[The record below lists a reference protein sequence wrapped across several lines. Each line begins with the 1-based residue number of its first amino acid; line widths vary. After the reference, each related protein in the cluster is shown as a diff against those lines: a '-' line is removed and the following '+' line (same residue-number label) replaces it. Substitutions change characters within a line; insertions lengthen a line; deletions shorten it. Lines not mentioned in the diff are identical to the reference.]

1 MSEIT
6 PTEKKSNGKNGNRKN
21 GQRKIG
27 QPENSANFPVAQFSR
42 SPIFRCRFFPLPFLP
57 LPVFLPRIHLA
68 VTSDIGNYRL
78 RSSVLHGAV
87 DTVALSPSVYLSV
100 RSPDRYFSALYWAQT
115 LKTLAVASPDYRAS
129 K

>member
-1 MSEIT
+1 M
-6 PTEKKSNGKNGNRKN
+6 EKTATGKMGNGKLGNRKIR
-21 GQRKIG
+21 QIFRL
-27 QPENSANFPVAQFSR
+27 PNFPVAQF
-42 SPIFRCRFFPLPFLP
+42 PLPLFSVALFSVA
-57 LPVFLPRIHLA
+57 LFTVAGFFLPRIHLA

-115 LKTLAVASPDYRAS
+115 LKTLAVDSPDYRAS